1 MNLADTIN
9 RYKYLATG
17 IAIDDDKKKEY
28 ATLAS
33 WLKELQELRG
43 IVGED
48 EDIDGI
54 GDRLIK
60 SYPEYLVMQKRLQ
73 EFANTIL
80 EMQLGYHTDDDDL
93 STGHYNAYEECLN
106 LLESTFGI
114 KGEINNGE

>member
-9 RYKYLATG
+9 RYEHLATG

-33 WLKELQELRG
+33 WLKELQELRD
-43 IVGED
+43 IIGE
-48 EDIDGI
+48 EKDIDEI
-54 GDRLIK
+54 GNRLIK

-73 EFANTIL
+73 ELANTIL
-80 EMQLGYHTDDDDL
+80 DIQTSFHNKGDDL
-93 STGHYNAYEECLN
+93 SYGSYNAYEACLN
-106 LLESTFGI
+106 LLESMFGV